1 MAFDKL
7 TSIGQLEWL
16 RNKILADT
24 GKSRTEIHVCMTGC
38 RAYGAADVAGALADE
53 VRKQGLEKE
62 VEIRATGCHGFCA
75 KAPVIAIE
83 PLGIQYQEVDP
94 NDAPEIVAQ
103 TIKKNQLIERLAY
116 EDPRSH
122 QRIYHRNQIPF
133 YKNQERRILAHCGRI
148 DPTRIEHYIAEGG
161 YKALVRALSQMT
173 PETVIEEVIAAK
185 LKGRGGAGFP
195 TGVKWRF
202 ARQAET
208 FPKYVICN
216 ADEGDPGAF
225 MDRALLEGDPHAV
238 LEGMVLAAY
247 AMGAEYGF
255 IYVREEY

>member
-83 PLGIQYQEVDP
+83 PLGVQYQEVDP

-103 TIKKNQLIERLAY
+103 TIKKN
-116 EDPRSH
+116 
-122 QRIYHRNQIPF
+122 
-133 YKNQERRILAHCGRI
+133 
-148 DPTRIEHYIAEGG
+148 
-161 YKALVRALSQMT
+161 
-173 PETVIEEVIAAK
+173 
-185 LKGRGGAGFP
+185 
-195 TGVKWRF
+195 
-202 ARQAET
+202 
-208 FPKYVICN
+208 
-216 ADEGDPGAF
+216 
-225 MDRALLEGDPHAV
+225 
-238 LEGMVLAAY
+238 
-247 AMGAEYGF
+247 
-255 IYVREEY
+255 